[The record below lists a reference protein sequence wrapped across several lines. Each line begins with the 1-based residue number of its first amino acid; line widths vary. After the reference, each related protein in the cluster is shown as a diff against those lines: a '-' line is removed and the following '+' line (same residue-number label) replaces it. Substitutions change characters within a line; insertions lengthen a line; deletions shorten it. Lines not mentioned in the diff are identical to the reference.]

1 MKFKDINVKP
11 VAELEQMVNDLKAE
25 LFTLRFR
32 NSTGQLDQTH
42 KIKMVRQD
50 IAKVLTALSQKNRG
64 AQ

>member
-25 LFTLRFR
+25 LFTLRFQ